1 MKRAPFDSAVPSRA
15 AARCGLV
22 SLVIA
27 LASVCSGTGGADQPA
42 YIDVSYDCERGEP
55 ISVRYYTEQELA
67 ELTLGD
73 DVLSL
78 PQQRTASGFHYTNGR
93 TGIRGKGDEIMLE
106 IGRMAPIR
114 CTAK

>member
-1 MKRAPFDSAVPSRA
+1 MGLPRVDRA
-15 AARCGLV
+15 ARLRRAGRDA
-22 SLVIA
+22 SWPA
-27 LASVCSGTGGADQPA
+27 LAALVAACSGAGETPSGYTDVA
-42 YIDVSYDCERGEP
+42 YECERGAP
-55 ISVRYYTEQELA
+55 VSVRYFTDQELA

-73 DVLSL
+73 DVLRL